1 MHKTFL
7 RIRPFLPVFAALWA
21 LPVLLGGCATSPK
34 KAVSKAAPTPAASSP
49 AADVTAAPLPLD
61 KAVQKGQLANGL
73 TYFIRKN
80 AKPEKRA
87 SLYLVVAAGS
97 VLEDN
102 DQRGLAHLIEHMAF
116 NGTKLFA
123 KQEIVNVLEKMGMR
137 FGMHTNAYTSFDE
150 TVYTLSVPTD
160 KPELV
165 AQGVQ
170 ILQQFA
176 SDIAFD
182 PEETNKE
189 RGVVIEEWR
198 SGRDAETR
206 VQDKQLPVLFFGSH
220 YADRAPIGEKK
231 TLESAD
237 LATIKRFYQ
246 DWYRPNLMAVV
257 AVGDFDPQVIKGQI
271 EAQFGALKNPASPR
285 TKPSFPTPSHAD
297 TKVSVVADKELTDTS
312 LTMVLKLPPRRE
324 GSFRDYRR
332 MVVENVFHEML
343 NDRLSELA
351 RAQNAPFLGA
361 SSASFPFGHAADLV
375 LQAASVKPDGVQ
387 TALAAITRELTRV
400 AKHGFLQ
407 SEFDRA
413 RMSTLRSIQSHVEE
427 RLKTPSRAFADE
439 IVRHFLNGEAMPGIE
454 AELAMHEKFLGSMQ
468 LAELNQLAATWNGA
482 ANRVLMVS
490 GPPNASL
497 PSDKA
502 LLATVEK
509 ARAEPT
515 EAYVDNVATGPLVR
529 QPPQAGRIV
538 GEKQLPAIGVTV
550 WTLSNGVRVAWKPT
564 DFQNDRVL
572 VQAFSPGGTSLV
584 KDADYVNAR
593 YANSVVDE
601 GGLGDLGPVQL
612 SKALAGK
619 LVSVSPIL
627 NELEEGVWA
636 SSAVKDLGTMFELL
650 YLTVTEPRVD
660 GEAFAAWKAR
670 QVNMLQNRAA
680 DPRSAFRD
688 ALTSVLYN
696 RHRRR
701 LPPTVDEIEAVDM
714 NKALAIYKERF
725 ADVHDMTFVIVG
737 NVTAETLRP
746 LVQTYLAALPGTQT
760 KKARKES
767 WKDIKARLARGSHKL
782 EVRQGIEPRADVQIA
797 FTGSMPWS
805 RQAEFDISSLAD
817 AVEIRL
823 REVVR
828 EDLSGSYSVNVAGDL
843 ARRPTPEFQVSISFG
858 CAPERTEALTAAIL
872 AELEKI
878 KEQGL
883 GDDYTTKIKMAEQ
896 RQHEVNL
903 KSNGF
908 WLQEIGDAM
917 RYGDDPQH
925 ITEFPALIDTV
936 SPTRL
941 RDTARKVFNTKHFIK
956 AVLLPEGGTKAAEK
970 TAQR

>member
-1 MHKTFL
+1 ME
-7 RIRPFLPVFAALWA
+7 
-21 LPVLLGGCATSPK
+21 
-34 KAVSKAAPTPAASSP
+34 
-49 AADVTAAPLPLD
+49 
-61 KAVQKGQLANGL
+61 KGQLANGL

-87 SLYLVVAAGS
+87 SLYLAVAAGS
-97 VLEDN
+97 VLEDD

-116 NGTKLFA
+116 NGTKKFA

-165 AQGVQ
+165 AQGIQ

-206 VQDKQLPVLFFGSH
+206 VQDKQLPVLFFGSR
-220 YADRAPIGEKK
+220 YAERAPIGDKK

-237 LATIKRFYQ
+237 LGTIKRFYK

-257 AVGDFDPQVIKGQI
+257 AVGDFDPQAIKQQI
-271 EAQFGALKNPASPR
+271 ETQFGPLTNPANARP
-285 TKPSFPTPSHAD
+285 KPVFATPGHTD
-297 TKVSVVADKELTDTS
+297 TKVSLVTDKELTDTS
-312 LTMVLKLPPRRE
+312 LTMVLTLPPRPQ
-324 GSFRDYRR
+324 GSARDYRR

-343 NDRLSELA
+343 NARLAELSQA
-351 RAQNAPFLGA
+351 ANAPFLGA
-361 SSASFPFGHAADLV
+361 SSVSFPFGHAADLI

-387 TALAAITRELTRV
+387 TALAALTRELTRV
-400 AKHGFLQ
+400 ATHGFTQ
-407 SEFDRA
+407 TEFDRA
-413 RMSTLRSIQSHVEE
+413 RISTLRSMQSHVEE
-427 RLKTPSRAFADE
+427 RLKTPSRVFADE

-454 AELAMHEKFLGSMQ
+454 AELAMHERFLGSMQ
-468 LAELNQLAATWNGA
+468 LGELNQLAAAWNSP
-482 ANRVLMVS
+482 ANRALMVS
-490 GPPNASL
+490 APATATL
-497 PSDKA
+497 PSDKE
-502 LLATVEK
+502 LLATVQK
-509 ARAEPT
+509 ASAEPT
-515 EAYVDNVATGPLVR
+515 TAYVDKVATGPLVR
-529 QPPQAGRIV
+529 QPPQAGRIT

-550 WTLSNGVRVAWKPT
+550 WTLSNGVRVAFKPT

-601 GGLGDLGPVQL
+601 GGLADFSPVQL

-619 LVSVSPIL
+619 LVSVSAVL
-627 NELEEGVWA
+627 DELEEGLWG
-636 SSAVKDLGTMFELL
+636 SSAVKDLSTLFELI

-660 GEAFAAWKAR
+660 AEAFAAWKAR
-670 QVNMLQNRAA
+670 QVNMLQNRAS
-680 DPRSAFRD
+680 DPRTAFRD
-688 ALTSVLYN
+688 ALSTVLYN

-701 LPPTVDEIEAVDM
+701 LPPTVADVEAVDM
-714 NKALAIYKERF
+714 NKALAIYKDRF

-737 NVTAETLRP
+737 NVDPETLRP
-746 LVQTYLAALPGTQT
+746 LVQTYLAALPGTQA
-760 KKARKES
+760 KKVRKET

-782 EVRQGIEPRADVQIA
+782 EVRQGVEPRADVQLT

-805 RQAEFDISSLAD
+805 RQAEFDVSSLAD

-828 EDLSGSYSVNVAGDL
+828 EDLSGSYSVNVRGEL
-843 ARRPTPEFQVSISFG
+843 TRRPTSEFEVAIWFG
-858 CAPERTEALTAAIL
+858 CAPERTEALTAAVL

-878 KEQGL
+878 KAEGL

-908 WLQEIGDAM
+908 WIKEIADAM

-925 ITEFPALIDTV
+925 IIEFPALIDTI
-936 SPTRL
+936 STTRL
-941 RDTARKVFNTKHFIK
+941 RDTARKVFDTKHFIK
-956 AVLLPEGGTKAAEK
+956 GVLLPEGGTRAVDK
-970 TAQR
+970 TAQK